1 MRTIFCLIHFCDKF
15 GAVLPM
21 RIGFE
26 KFTSTCLNYACVCVF
41 SSVKELNFHL
51 GFVFETLVALHR
63 FLFLNFILFLCVY
76 VNFCY
81 ISGKEM
87 NLCFVWLLR
96 KCGEMK
102 SLNYRIFF

>member
-63 FLFLNFILFLCVY
+63 FLFLNFILFVCV
-76 VNFCY
+76 C
-81 ISGKEM
+81 
-87 NLCFVWLLR
+87 
-96 KCGEMK
+96 
-102 SLNYRIFF
+102 